1 MAKTSIPHV
10 TKGVQIIISQGGT
23 EEDVLDYVY
32 GKGYPTRESYVN
44 AVRRYKTRLKETGGI
59 EKDHGFFDSIMQGL
73 TFGFSDEIASAISA
87 GGVSG
92 PAYEQELAARKFAR
106 QDYEELH
113 PGRALAAEILG
124 GVAPGLATGGAGLAL
139 AGGRTAL
146 KQGTKM
152 GLGKLAAT
160 EAGVGA
166 AGGGIAGAGSSDP
179 GERLK
184 GAALGATLGAG
195 AGTVLPIAGKA
206 LGTAITKGRQGIGL
220 MSKTEAEEIANMKFI
235 RALEDDDMTPQNV
248 IDKIDANLE
257 LDPAQSQVIPFQGR
271 MPEGAI
277 DVAGENVLG
286 MARVAQAIPSKSKEM
301 GRRALRDRAE
311 GQYER
316 VSDYLIE
323 ASGREAEDVF
333 GMIDDIIRVRK
344 EKSGPLYE
352 AAFEVEAL
360 DSPVVNDLLD
370 SNLMKSSVSKARRS
384 VGPGDSAIDIEAPV
398 SFDNLHMIKV
408 SLDDEISKAY
418 RVGETNH
425 AAKLRDAKNILLD
438 EMERANPAY
447 RAARQVYAG
456 ASELKDALESGMD
469 FWKKDPRLTRK
480 AVDKLSQSEKD
491 MFLSGAMDSIRQLMD
506 RANDG
511 RDIVKVIFGN
521 RQFRSKIE
529 AVLKDD
535 MAFQRLR
542 DQMTRE
548 ANARRTQDVVLGGSQ
563 TARIQQEIKDL
574 HAQAP
579 QILADLL
586 IPGGTGTPLATRVA
600 GPVVQKAQQ
609 LRQGKVADALAPK
622 LFKLQPQ
629 AQKQTMRDLIGFQQ
643 ELQRRGD
650 LSNRNLIYG
659 AGATG
664 TIPGLLVD

>member
-1 MAKTSIPHV
+1 
-10 TKGVQIIISQGGT
+10 
-23 EEDVLDYVY
+23 
-32 GKGYPTRESYVN
+32 
-44 AVRRYKTRLKETGGI
+44 
-59 EKDHGFFDSIMQGL
+59 
-73 TFGFSDEIASAISA
+73 
-87 GGVSG
+87 
-92 PAYEQELAARKFAR
+92 
-106 QDYEELH
+106 
-113 PGRALAAEILG
+113 
-124 GVAPGLATGGAGLAL
+124 
-139 AGGRTAL
+139 
-146 KQGTKM
+146 
-152 GLGKLAAT
+152 
-160 EAGVGA
+160 
-166 AGGGIAGAGSSDP
+166 
-179 GERLK
+179 
-184 GAALGATLGAG
+184 
-195 AGTVLPIAGKA
+195 
-206 LGTAITKGRQGIGL
+206 
-220 MSKTEAEEIANMKFI
+220 
-235 RALEDDDMTPQNV
+235 
-248 IDKIDANLE
+248 
-257 LDPAQSQVIPFQGR
+257 
-271 MPEGAI
+271 
-277 DVAGENVLG
+277 
-286 MARVAQAIPSKSKEM
+286 M
-301 GRRALRDRAE
+301 GRRALRERAE

-360 DSPVVNDLLD
+360 DSPVVNELLK
-370 SNLMKSSVSKARRS
+370 SRLMKSSISKSKRS
-384 VGPGDSAIDIEAPV
+384 VGPGDSKIKIKKPI

-438 EMERANPAY
+438 EMER
-447 RAARQVYAG
+447 
-456 ASELKDALESGMD
+456 
-469 FWKKDPRLTRK
+469 
-480 AVDKLSQSEKD
+480 
-491 MFLSGAMDSIRQLMD
+491 
-506 RANDG
+506 
-511 RDIVKVIFGN
+511 DIVKVIFGN

-529 AVLKDD
+529 AVLEDD

-548 ANARRTQDVVLGGSQ
+548 ANARRTQDVVLGGSP

-650 LSNRNLIYG
+650 LGRRNLIYG